1 MKAMIWG
8 VFVLLAGLWTALVAA
23 SAALVDW
30 VVTAMGSGRAGELA
44 SGAADWPVPAWLALL
59 IDPAWL
65 KALQASGVVL
75 VQWLAERSPS
85 MSGVLDWLTPL
96 MWMVWGLVFVVIFVA
111 ALALHWLVGRLNGPT
126 LPQRV
131 PA

>member
-30 VVTAMGSGRAGELA
+30 VATAMGSGRVGELA
-44 SGAADWPVPAWLALL
+44 SGAADWPV
-59 IDPAWL
+59 PAWL

-85 MSGVLDWLTPL
+85 LSGVLDWLTPL